1 MYYYYS
7 YCCLCHYCITMTIII
22 ISTVKSL
29 LIQSLL
35 NMALCQAVTL
45 YKAVSFQSPE
55 FVSP

>member
-1 MYYYYS
+1 MYYYYN

-45 YKAVSFQSPE
+45 Y
-55 FVSP
+55 

>member
-7 YCCLCHYCITMTIII
+7 YCCLCYYCITMTIII

-29 LIQSLL
+29 LIQHLL

-45 YKAVSFQSPE
+45 Y
-55 FVSP
+55 